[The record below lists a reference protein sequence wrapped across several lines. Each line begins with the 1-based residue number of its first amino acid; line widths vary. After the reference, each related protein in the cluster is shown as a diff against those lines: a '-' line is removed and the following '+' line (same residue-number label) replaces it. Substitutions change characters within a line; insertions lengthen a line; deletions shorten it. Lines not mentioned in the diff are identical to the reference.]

1 MKIIQYEAWDAKNES
16 YIIENR
22 QIDND
27 LLFLRGVI
35 KDIEPGD
42 ILSMDNIALECT
54 EILLKRNPRG
64 EFANRP
70 EWKDAYFEGYFKIID
85 ESEEL
90 LL

>member
-1 MKIIQYEAWDAKNES
+1 MKIIKYEAWDAKNES

-22 QIDND
+22 PLDNG

-42 ILSMDNIALECT
+42 ILSVDNIALECT

-70 EWKDAYFEGYFKIID
+70 EWKDAYFEGYFKIVK
-85 ESEEL
+85 ESE
-90 LL
+90 